1 MANLMTLEG
10 LSEGDCGCNG
20 SGSDSRA
27 RGSAQSPVN
36 IIQNFGTQSS
46 TTKMDASGR
55 YYQDQSGRF
64 YNAQGQPVS
73 NVPAMPQP
81 AETPQPAQTPATF
94 DTPVQTFPIPSQTP
108 NHVLPADQL
117 VPLQHAVAKPFPVY
131 AEWI

>member
-10 LSEGDCGCNG
+10 LSESDCGCNG

-46 TTKMDASGR
+46 TTRMDASGR

-64 YNAQGQPVS
+64 YSANGQPV
-73 NVPAMPQP
+73 AMQP
-81 AETPQPAQTPATF
+81 ATTPMPSTAPVPFDQPAQT
-94 DTPVQTFPIPSQTP
+94 FPLPSQEP

-117 VPLQHAVAKPFPVY
+117 QPLQHAASKPWPVY